1 MVYTANSN
9 EEQFT
14 VFSEI
19 WYKGNE
25 DWKAYINGKET
36 EFIRVNYL
44 LRGMKI
50 PAGKNEIV
58 FEFKPKIFYYGNTV
72 SLISSLL
79 IISLLVF
86 SVYRSLASAKSPI
99 KA

>member
-1 MVYTANSN
+1 
-9 EEQFT
+9 

-25 DWKAYINGKET
+25 DWKAYINGKEA

-58 FEFKPKIFYYGNTV
+58 FEFKPKAFFLGNNI
-72 SLISSLL
+72 SLGSSLL
-79 IISLLVF
+79 LIALAGFLLYKKQKDALP
-86 SVYRSLASAKSPI
+86 SVA
-99 KA
+99 